1 MKKYRRIQTEI
12 IINTSRE
19 KVWEVLY
26 TRFGE
31 TYLYNPNLEGS
42 HFVSGTK
49 GEVGCERQCNFDA
62 KTKVVEKIVNA
73 KELKSFSIDIVGG
86 NMPFVDKGL
95 VDVELFNVGVN
106 QTKIL
111 FTMNF
116 NTKPA
121 FMGLMMKSMMRAK
134 LADVLIGLKYY
145 LETGKAVSKNT
156 YKPIYRAYKLLGA
169 KQSFSHVIN

>member
-19 KVWEVLY
+19 RVWEVLY

-62 KTKVVEKIVNA
+62 KTKIVEKIVNA
-73 KELKSFSIDIVGG
+73 KELTSFSIDIVGG

-106 QTKIL
+106 QTKI
-111 FTMNF
+111 
-116 NTKPA
+116 
-121 FMGLMMKSMMRAK
+121 
-134 LADVLIGLKYY
+134 
-145 LETGKAVSKNT
+145 
-156 YKPIYRAYKLLGA
+156 
-169 KQSFSHVIN
+169 